1 MRRRVTY
8 RPSKAASMGGMIMG
22 GIFVLIGLTVV
33 IPMAGPFGILW
44 TVMALVITV
53 VNGAQAFGKKYFGP
67 EIHVEDEEGFDRD
80 TFPPDDRD
88 PKTRLEQL
96 EKLRTSGLI
105 SDREYE
111 EKRQEILRQL

>member
-1 MRRRVTY
+1 
-8 RPSKAASMGGMIMG
+8 MG

-33 IPMAGPFGILW
+33 IPQAGAFGILW
-44 TVMALVITV
+44 TIMALVITV
-53 VNGAQAFGKKYFGP
+53 VNGTQAFGKKYFGP
-67 EIHVEDEEGFDRD
+67 EIHIEDEGGSGQAAS
-80 TFPPDDRD
+80 PLDDRD
-88 PKTRLEQL
+88 PKARMEQL